1 MINIYFSYKNQAS
14 IPIMALFLIS
24 VLGFVAFLYTAPRE
38 TLCLTDYSALI
49 YCYFPS
55 DLLSF
60 STYLLSLN
68 WMGYQVWVKPW
79 VSCRDMLLI
88 FLLHQLCN

>member
-38 TLCLTDYSALI
+38 TVPYRLFSFNLLL
-49 YCYFPS
+49 FP
-55 DLLSF
+55 F
-60 STYLLSLN
+60 
-68 WMGYQVWVKPW
+68 
-79 VSCRDMLLI
+79 
-88 FLLHQLCN
+88 